1 MNNRIFP
8 INENENPK
16 AVVNRCSYL
25 EWLNFEQQSIKDYIS
40 YNYPPYT
47 ILGEKVYYFDQNN
60 NKGSSSITDN
70 DDAIIDSMVYQ
81 NSDIYVY
88 CLAGLSYHQGIYNRH
103 FNSRIYHGSKADL
116 ETIMEDVE
124 EDKKTN
130 VLLSITD
137 VFPLSSIAFAKQ
149 WTHSGKQKDLENPE
163 FKEKSFYKIIPR
175 SEPAFYQ
182 PFGQENGV
190 SFSVLEDAL
199 SMAGQ
204 GMIFNIDTKPT
215 RYTILRTSDSF
226 LGKQKNWIQQAG
238 SFNSD
243 GSLNV
248 YLGTSTGKLWTN
260 SYPLMSG
267 LQIEKAN
274 GNNICCEEFIMD
286 CEESVG
292 TVKLDN
298 IMFYY
303 YNINTN
309 NESDW
314 KEDLKIVLY

>member
-1 MNNRIFP
+1 
-8 INENENPK
+8 
-16 AVVNRCSYL
+16 
-25 EWLNFEQQSIKDYIS
+25 
-40 YNYPPYT
+40 
-47 ILGEKVYYFDQNN
+47 
-60 NKGSSSITDN
+60 
-70 DDAIIDSMVYQ
+70 MVYQ

-116 ETIMEDVE
+116 ETIMEDVK

-226 LGKQKNWIQQAG
+226 LGKQKN
-238 SFNSD
+238 
-243 GSLNV
+243 
-248 YLGTSTGKLWTN
+248 
-260 SYPLMSG
+260 
-267 LQIEKAN
+267 
-274 GNNICCEEFIMD
+274 
-286 CEESVG
+286 
-292 TVKLDN
+292 
-298 IMFYY
+298 
-303 YNINTN
+303 
-309 NESDW
+309 
-314 KEDLKIVLY
+314 